1 MKIALIDVKMNDVKI
16 FKKWWGG
23 ASFTPGAMSV
33 PDSRVGNR
41 HMCP

>member
-16 FKKWWGG
+16 FKKWWG